1 MEGTT
6 ANVGQ
11 LITNGIE
18 AGLGAATAVLD
29 FIIENPCLCVFFFV
43 SFIGLGIGIVKK
55 LKH

>member
-1 MEGTT
+1 MEGT

-11 LITNGIE
+11 MITTGIE
-18 AGLGAATAVLD
+18 AGLSAGTAVLD
-29 FIIENPCLCVFFFV
+29 YIVENPFLSVFYFV

>member
-29 FIIENPCLCVFFFV
+29 FIIENPYLCVFFFV

>member
-6 ANVGQ
+6 VNVGEM
-11 LITNGIE
+11 ITTGIE
-18 AGLGAATAVLD
+18 AGLSACTAVLD
-29 FIIENPCLCVFFFV
+29 FIVENPVLSVFFFM

>member
-1 MEGTT
+1 MEGT

-11 LITNGIE
+11 LITTGIE
-18 AGLGAATAVLD
+18 AGLSAGTVVLD
-29 FIIENPCLCVFFFV
+29 YIVENPYLSVFFFV